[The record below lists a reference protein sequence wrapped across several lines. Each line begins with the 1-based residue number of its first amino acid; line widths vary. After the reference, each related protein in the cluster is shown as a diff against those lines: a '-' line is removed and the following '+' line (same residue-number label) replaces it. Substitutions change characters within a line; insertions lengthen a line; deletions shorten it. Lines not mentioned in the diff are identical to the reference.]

1 VAGAREADR
10 PGAAHQSHS
19 NQGDLAH
26 LNGLRRGE
34 AHSMRLQFARRVN
47 AEAAARL
54 SSRCVSR
61 GLRQRFDYTLA
72 QLPFNRA

>member
-1 VAGAREADR
+1 
-10 PGAAHQSHS
+10 
-19 NQGDLAH
+19 
-26 LNGLRRGE
+26 
-34 AHSMRLQFARRVN
+34 MRLQFARRVN